1 MLSVSLDCL
10 CPVSCVCPMLSVSLD
25 CLCPV
30 SCVPNIVCVSGLS
43 LSCVLCVPNVV
54 GVSGLSRHR
63 TKTIQRHRQH
73 WAHKTQDKD
82 NPETQTTLGT
92 HKTQDK
98 DNPEVEDFLEIDQ
111 SETIIVCGGQVSVH
125 LAKRFLRRRI

>member
-1 MLSVSLDCL
+1 M
-10 CPVSCVCPMLSVSLD
+10 
-25 CLCPV
+25 
-30 SCVPNIVCVSGLS
+30 
-43 LSCVLCVPNVV
+43 
-54 GVSGLSRHR
+54 

-98 DNPEVEDFLEIDQ
+98 DNPETHTTLGTHKTQDQ
-111 SETIIVCGGQVSVH
+111 DKTTQH
-125 LAKRFLRRRI
+125 RKLKR

>member
-1 MLSVSLDCL
+1 MGTQDTG
-10 CPVSCVCPMLSVSLD
+10 PRQFRD
-25 CLCPV
+25 TD
-30 SCVPNIVCVSGLS
+30 NIGHT
-43 LSCVLCVPNVV
+43 
-54 GVSGLSRHR
+54 RHR

-98 DNPEVEDFLEIDQ
+98 DSPET
-111 SETIIVCGGQVSVH
+111 ETTLGTQDT
-125 LAKRFLRRRI
+125 